1 MQMSEKHGM
10 LQRGKKMNILFICAG
25 NTCRSPMAEYIF
37 REKTKHFKGFY
48 NVHSFGMGAVD
59 GMPAS
64 ENSVIAMQK
73 RGIDISAHRSKQL
86 SAQMVKDSDFI
97 FCLSSQQYNILINVA
112 PEKTHLL
119 GDGIPDP
126 YGGSLEVYEECA
138 DAISD
143 AIDKIL
149 DSELFFSSQLMEY
162 EDIPVVAE
170 IERSCFSEPWSENS
184 FFSHLSVPYSRSF
197 TIKYLNKPVGY
208 ICCNYIIDEMYIG
221 TIAVDENMR
230 RRHIADRL
238 LTTIIDLCEY
248 LGALILTLEVR
259 VSNESAQKLYEKHGF
274 RNLGVRKN
282 FYSKPKEDAYVMTKY
297 FVKEEYLNEN
307 NFY

>member
-48 NVHSFGMGAVD
+48 NVHSFGMGAID

-112 PEKTHLL
+112 PEYDYLIT
-119 GDGIPDP
+119 
-126 YGGSLEVYEECA
+126 
-138 DAISD
+138 
-143 AIDKIL
+143 
-149 DSELFFSSQLMEY
+149 
-162 EDIPVVAE
+162 AE
-170 IERSCFSEPWSENS
+170 A
-184 FFSHLSVPYSRSF
+184 
-197 TIKYLNKPVGY
+197 
-208 ICCNYIIDEMYIG
+208 YIG
-221 TIAVDENMR
+221 LICIVVCFVCLM
-230 RRHIADRL
+230 
-238 LTTIIDLCEY
+238 Y
-248 LGALILTLEVR
+248 LKFTNRCPHCGKAKQTFG
-259 VSNESAQKLYEKHGF
+259 KYCPYCG
-274 RNLGVRKN
+274 
-282 FYSKPKEDAYVMTKY
+282 KEI
-297 FVKEEYLNEN
+297 N
-307 NFY
+307 